1 MNTGQKYLISIVGPT
16 AVGKTAAAIQIA
28 KHYHTEIISA
38 DSRQLFREMTIG
50 TAKPSDDELSQTHH
64 HFINSHR
71 VTESFNVGDFEKQ
84 GLTILNQ
91 IFEQHNIAIMAGG
104 SGLYVNAIINGF
116 DDLPAALPE
125 IREKLNQ
132 LLSTEGIDVL
142 RQKLL
147 TADPAYYKQV
157 DLNNPQR
164 LIRALEVCES
174 TGKPYS
180 SFRKGSQA
188 KRGFNIIKI
197 GLDLPREELYDRIN
211 QRVDLMVTNGL
222 IDEVKALTQY
232 RCLNALNTVGYSEI
246 FDYLDGKTDL
256 NAAIAS
262 VKQNTRR
269 FAKRQLTWFKKD
281 KGIQW
286 FNPTDA
292 LTMIDYIDTT
302 IARLNA

>member
-142 RQKLL
+142 RRKLL

-232 RCLNALNTVGYSEI
+232 RYLNALNTVSYSEI

-256 NAAIAS
+256 ATAIALI
-262 VKQNTRR
+262 KQNTRR

>member
-1 MNTGQKYLISIVGPT
+1 MNTGQKYLISVVGPT
-16 AVGKTAAAIQIA
+16 AVGKTAAAVQIA
-28 KHYHTEIISA
+28 NHYHTEIISA

-50 TAKPSDDELSQTHH
+50 TAKPSEEELSQARH
-64 HFINSHR
+64 HFINSHY

-84 GLTILNQ
+84 GIAILKQ
-91 IFEQHNIAIMAGG
+91 IFEQHDIAIMAGG

-116 DDLPAALPE
+116 DDLPAAPPE
-125 IREKLNQ
+125 IREKLNR
-132 LLSTEGIDVL
+132 LMVTEGIEVL
-142 RQKLL
+142 QQKLL
-147 TADPAYYKQV
+147 TADPIYYQLV

-180 SFRKGSQA
+180 SFRKGSQI
-188 KRGFNIIKI
+188 KRDFNIIKI

-211 QRVDLMVTNGL
+211 QRVDLMIANGL

-232 RCLNALNTVGYSEI
+232 RSLNALNTVGYSEI

-256 NAAIAS
+256 NVAIAS

-269 FAKRQLTWFKKD
+269 FAKRQLTWFRKD

-292 LTMIDYIDTT
+292 LAMIDYIDTT

>member
-104 SGLYVNAIINGF
+104 SGLYVNALINGF